1 MTGTTAVPSNGLTK
15 SIQAASGF
23 ESYFDALSTMLMKV
37 GQSAPRYDKY
47 AVLYPTS
54 ASLRQELC
62 NYFSVVVSFCKSAV
76 LFVRKPVIS
85 QALHALRKPFND
97 EFGKLQD
104 DLLRIADAVRDEVSL
119 AAKQQQNHDSVEAAR
134 ERKENSLFRRTGNL
148 FQREAVHELE
158 ESKKWRDFR
167 LRSRFLS
174 SCSTYNHETAL
185 NRARRK
191 GTSRWILEASEYK
204 RWKSLH
210 SSSVLLCSGI
220 VGSGKTVLSS
230 SVIEELVITKA
241 TNSIVGYFFCSH
253 DDHESLQARAIMGSL
268 ARQFLS
274 GLPARVFNS
283 IDRVLDGITLNMEQL
298 MTHTLRLLPADKQY
312 IAVLDGLDEC
322 NPQEASRVLETLQI
336 LLDSS
341 HSFKLFWTGRSDFIA
356 RVSHQLKSDF
366 YVTITQSNNRLD
378 ISDFINRALDEA
390 LESGRLQLHDPF
402 LIIKIHDALE
412 TKAHEM
418 CVETSISLI
427 LWLTKSTSGFFG

>member
-1 MTGTTAVPSNGLTK
+1 
-15 SIQAASGF
+15 
-23 ESYFDALSTMLMKV
+23 MLMKV

-85 QALHALRKPFND
+85 QALSTLRKPFND

-119 AAKQQQNHDSVEAAR
+119 AAKQQQNLDSIEAAR

-158 ESKKWRDFR
+158 ENRKWRDFGFK
-167 LRSRFLS
+167 SRFLS

-191 GTSRWILEASEYK
+191 GASRWILEASEYK
-204 RWKSLH
+204 KWKSSH

-230 SVIEELVITKA
+230 SVIEELVVTKA
-241 TNSIVGYFFCSH
+241 TDSTVGYFFCSH
-253 DDHESLQARAIMGSL
+253 DDHESLHARTILGSL

-274 GLPARVFNS
+274 GLPASAFNN
-283 IDRVLDGITLNMEQL
+283 IDRDLDGITLNIEQIV
-298 MTHTLRLLPADKQY
+298 TCTLRLLPADKQY
-312 IAVLDGLDEC
+312 ITVLDGLDEC
-322 NPQEASRVLETLQI
+322 NLQEASRVLETLRM
-336 LLDSS
+336 LLESS

-356 RVSHQLKSDF
+356 KVSHQLKSDF
-366 YVTITQSNNRLD
+366 YVTITQSNNGSG
-378 ISDFINRALDEA
+378 ISDFISRALDEA

-402 LIIKIHDALE
+402 LIVKIQDALE

-418 CVETSISLI
+418 CVQTSISLI
-427 LWLTKSTSGFFG
+427 LWLTRSTPGFSGLPFN

>member
-1 MTGTTAVPSNGLTK
+1 
-15 SIQAASGF
+15 
-23 ESYFDALSTMLMKV
+23 MLMKV

-85 QALHALRKPFND
+85 QALHALRKPFHD

-119 AAKQQQNHDSVEAAR
+119 AAKQQQNLDSIEAAR
-134 ERKENSLFRRTGNL
+134 ERKENLLSRRTVNL
-148 FQREAVHELE
+148 FQREAAHELE
-158 ESKKWRDFR
+158 ESKTWRDFR
-167 LRSRFLS
+167 FKSRFLS

-191 GTSRWILEASEYK
+191 GASRWIFEASEYK
-204 RWKSLH
+204 KWESSH

-230 SVIEELVITKA
+230 SVIEELVVKKA
-241 TNSIVGYFFCSH
+241 TASTIGYFLCSH

-268 ARQFLS
+268 ARQFLR
-274 GLPARVFNS
+274 GLPPSAFHDIGRDHDGVT
-283 IDRVLDGITLNMEQL
+283 LDIEQIV
-298 MTHTLRLLPADKQY
+298 THTLRLLPATMQY
-312 IAVLDGLDEC
+312 VAVLDGLDEC

-336 LLDSS
+336 LLGSS
-341 HSFKLFWTGRSDFIA
+341 RSFKLFWTGRSDFIA

-366 YVTITQSNNRLD
+366 HVTITQTKNGSD
-378 ISDFINRALDEA
+378 ISDFIGRALDEV
-390 LESGRLQLHDPF
+390 LETGRLQLHDPF
-402 LIIKIHDALE
+402 LIIKIRDALE

-418 CVETSISLI
+418 CVETLI
-427 LWLTKSTSGFFG
+427 LMILQLTTSTPGFFG

>member
-1 MTGTTAVPSNGLTK
+1 
-15 SIQAASGF
+15 
-23 ESYFDALSTMLMKV
+23 MLMKV

-54 ASLRQELC
+54 VSLRQELC

-85 QALHALRKPFND
+85 QALNALRKPFND

-119 AAKQQQNHDSVEAAR
+119 AAKQQQNLDSIEAAR

-158 ESKKWRDFR
+158 ENKKWRDFR
-167 LRSRFLS
+167 LKTRFLS
-174 SCSTYNHETAL
+174 SCSTYNHATAL

-191 GTSRWILEASEYK
+191 GASRWILEAGEYK
-204 RWKSLH
+204 KWKSSN

-230 SVIEELVITKA
+230 SVIEELVVTKA
-241 TNSIVGYFFCSH
+241 TDSTIGYFFCSH

-268 ARQFLS
+268 ARQFLRA
-274 GLPARVFNS
+274 LPPSAFHD
-283 IDRVLDGITLNMEQL
+283 IDRDHDGITLDIEQIV
-298 MTHTLRLLPADKQY
+298 TYTLRLLPSNMQY
-312 IAVLDGLDEC
+312 VAVLDGLDEC
-322 NPQEASRVLETLQI
+322 NHQETSRVLETLRI
-336 LLDSS
+336 LLGSS
-341 HSFKLFWTGRSDFIA
+341 HSFKVFWTGRSDFTT

-366 YVTITQSNNRLD
+366 HVTITQSSSRID
-378 ISDFINRALDEA
+378 ISDFIDRALDEA
-390 LESGRLQLHDPF
+390 LESGRLQLHDP
-402 LIIKIHDALE
+402 LVIIKIHDTLE
-412 TKAHEM
+412 TKAREM
-418 CVETSISLI
+418 
-427 LWLTKSTSGFFG
+427 

>member
-1 MTGTTAVPSNGLTK
+1 
-15 SIQAASGF
+15 
-23 ESYFDALSTMLMKV
+23 MLMKV

-47 AVLYPTS
+47 AILYPTS

-62 NYFSVVVSFCKSAV
+62 IYFSVVVSFCKSAV
-76 LFVRKPVIS
+76 LFVRKPIIS
-85 QALHALRKPFND
+85 QALDALRKPFSD

-104 DLLRIADAVRDEVSL
+104 DLLRIADAVRDEVSF
-119 AAKQQQNHDSVEAAR
+119 AAKQQQNLDSIEAAR
-134 ERKENSLFRRTGNL
+134 ERKESLLFRRTANL
-148 FQREAVHELE
+148 FQRDAVHELE
-158 ESKKWRDFR
+158 ESKKWRELR

-204 RWKSLH
+204 KWKSIH
-210 SSSVLLCSGI
+210 TSSVLVCSGI

-241 TNSIVGYFFCSH
+241 TNSIVGYFFCRH

-274 GLPARVFNS
+274 ALPARVFNG
-283 IDRVLDGITLNMEQL
+283 IDRDLDGITLDMEQI
-298 MTHTLRLLPADKQY
+298 MTHALRLLPADKQY

-322 NPQEASRVLETLQI
+322 DPQEASRVLETLQT

-356 RVSHQLKSDF
+356 RVSQQLKSNF
-366 YVTITQSNNRLD
+366 HVTITQSNNRID
-378 ISDFINRALDEA
+378 ISDFIDRALDEA
-390 LESGRLQLHDPF
+390 LESGRLQLHDP
-402 LIIKIHDALE
+402 LVIIKIHDALE

-418 CVETSISLI
+418 CVETLIFLI
-427 LWLTKSTSGFFG
+427 L